1 MAMGSV
7 AGLVL
12 AGGGSQRMGQDKRF
26 LSYQDRS
33 FLERTVENARA
44 VSDEIWVLAATAAD
58 ASRLRSIMDDD
69 VSFAIDRVCHGGP
82 MAALAGALPR
92 ISADLGLLLAVDC
105 PWLTTDFLS
114 RMIDHVAGLD
124 PRPQLAVP
132 EADGA
137 WQMTCA
143 LYDAAL
149 RTSVVD
155 AVDRG
160 ERSLRDWAGALP
172 HDAISVIPDET
183 WQAWGPPEVFRN
195 VNTPTDYERLT
206 KRAA

>member
-1 MAMGSV
+1 MAAFSV

-26 LSYQDRS
+26 LTYQGRS
-33 FLERTVENARA
+33 FLDRAVASARA
-44 VSDEIWVLAATAAD
+44 VSDEVWVLVAAESDAA
-58 ASRLRSIMDDD
+58 RLRSSLPDD
-69 VSFAIDRVCHGGP
+69 VALAIDRVPHGGP

-92 ISADLGLLLAVDC
+92 ISAEMGLLLAVDC
-105 PWLTTDFLS
+105 PWLTADFLA

-132 EADGA
+132 DADGA

-143 LYDAAL
+143 LYDEAL
-149 RTSVVD
+149 RTSMVN

-160 ERSLRDWAGALP
+160 ERSLREWASALP
-172 HDAISVIPDET
+172 NDIIHVISDET
-183 WQAWGPPEVFRN
+183 WQAWGPPEVLTN
-195 VNTPTDYERLT
+195 VNTPADYERLT
-206 KRAA
+206 KRTA